1 MPSFQDSAIIVILAL
16 LLFGPKGMAKLA
28 RELGKLMG
36 EFRRASADFRYQ
48 MEEEFR
54 VSEQADQQK
63 KIAAMEAAA
72 PVAPVYP
79 ADVAHPEHP
88 HLPNID
94 DPLEASP
101 EIAATAIA
109 ATTSVASTS
118 ADPIPAHSIDRRQD
132 EPPSPS
138 TARPL
143 PIASAGD
150 LHLMPPATGLPL
162 PRSGRAASLG
172 SAFDSIPHK
181 PDPETANHTSLAP
194 TPTVPEESQT
204 HG

>member
-72 PVAPVYP
+72 PVAY
-79 ADVAHPEHP
+79 
-88 HLPNID
+88 LPINAAIRNSAGSA
-94 DPLEASP
+94 PISGWSPMNCCSPASP
-101 EIAATAIA
+101 PHSARCSPWWLTK
-109 ATTSVASTS
+109 AS
-118 ADPIPAHSIDRRQD
+118 
-132 EPPSPS
+132 
-138 TARPL
+138 
-143 PIASAGD
+143 
-150 LHLMPPATGLPL
+150 
-162 PRSGRAASLG
+162 
-172 SAFDSIPHK
+172 
-181 PDPETANHTSLAP
+181 
-194 TPTVPEESQT
+194 
-204 HG
+204 